1 MKKSTRTLI
10 VIISFLL
17 LGGLFGYTV
26 ASSIKSSN
34 KSDKI
39 FQTLKE
45 NCDCKE
51 VNQIIYAK
59 GIQFGENGL
68 STEKG
73 EYQLVD
79 CNFESVEAE
88 AKRIQSLLES
98 EIKDFKEIDL
108 LELEFIN
115 QNESKVVLIKK
126 GIIK

>member
-1 MKKSTRTLI
+1 MKKSTKTLI
-10 VIISFLL
+10 IIILFFL

-26 ASSIKSSN
+26 VSSIKSSN

-39 FQTLKE
+39 FHTLKE

-79 CNFESVEAE
+79 CNFESIEAE

>member
-1 MKKSTRTLI
+1 MKTTTKTTIIIILFLCLG
-10 VIISFLL
+10 VI
-17 LGGLFGYTV
+17 FGYTV
-26 ASSIKSSN
+26 TSSIKGYNRSE
-34 KSDKI
+34 DVL
-39 FQTLKE
+39 QALKD

-59 GIQFGENGL
+59 GIQYGENGF

-79 CNFESVEAE
+79 CKFKSVKTEVE
-88 AKRIQSLLES
+88 RIQALLNS
-98 EIKDFKEIDL
+98 KVKGFNKIDL

-126 GIIK
+126 GIIQ

>member
-1 MKKSTRTLI
+1 MKKSARTLI
-10 VIISFLL
+10 VIISLLL

-39 FQTLKE
+39 LHTLKE

-59 GIQFGENGL
+59 GIQFGENGF

-88 AKRIQSLLES
+88 AKKIQSLLEA